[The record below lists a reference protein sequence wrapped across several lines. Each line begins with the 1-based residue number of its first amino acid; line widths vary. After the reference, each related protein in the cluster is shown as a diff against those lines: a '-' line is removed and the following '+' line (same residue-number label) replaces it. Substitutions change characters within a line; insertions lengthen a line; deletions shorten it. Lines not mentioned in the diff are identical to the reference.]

1 MNALNKVKN
10 AMFPSPAYSEDGRAQ
25 WPSRTSFLLAS
36 MGGAMGFGNMLR
48 YPSQVY
54 NNNGLQWFIPYLMAI
69 VCLAIPVLIL
79 EISIGQAHRSG
90 TVVSYNALD
99 KRLRSVGMS
108 VVFTGYVICTYY
120 VPLLSYVWVYF
131 RSSFQ
136 AAPFPWTDRAED
148 FFYNDVVVR
157 KSMVEGEISNGNVQ
171 SYSSYPYTGVS
182 GELIGWTILSWL
194 IIWLCIN
201 KGVSI
206 TGRVVYF
213 TIGLPL
219 VLTVVLLGRGV
230 SLPNAGR
237 GIKLYFGEWHSSKL
251 AAGKIWQEAT
261 GQVFYSTGIG
271 FGYFTAYASY
281 K

>member
-1 MNALNKVKN
+1 MNAIKKITN
-10 AMFPSPAYSEDGRAQ
+10 AMFPPPAYSEDGRAQ

-54 NNNGLQWFIPYLMAI
+54 NNNGLQWFIPYLIAI
-69 VCLAIPVLIL
+69 ACLAIPILIL

-90 TVVSYNALD
+90 TVISYNALD
-99 KRLRSVGMS
+99 KRLRGVGMS
-108 VVFTGYVICTYY
+108 MVFTGYVVCVYY
-120 VPLLSYVWVYF
+120 VPLLAWVWVYF

-136 AAPFPWTDRAED
+136 PAPFPWTGRVED
-148 FFYNDVVVR
+148 FFYNDVVIQ
-157 KSMVEGEISNGNVQ
+157 KPMIEGEISNGKVQ
-171 SYSSYPYTGVS
+171 SYSSYPNTGVS
-182 GELIGWTILSWL
+182 GELIGWTILSWA
-194 IIWLCIN
+194 IVWLCIN

-206 TGRVVYF
+206 TGRVVYI

-219 VLTVVLLGRGV
+219 FMTIILLGRGV
-230 SLPNAGR
+230 SLDNAGR

-261 GQVFYSTGIG
+261 GQVFYSTGVG